1 MARPRKPDD
10 PERRREIPCDR
21 CGGGYYL
28 VVRWGSG
35 DEICGYCY
43 QQAERTR
50 GTCSCGHVGV
60 LPGRV
65 DGEPACRSCAG
76 ITLNIDCVRC
86 GAEDELYR
94 HGLCWHCTLSD
105 TVDRLLTDPEAGAVA
120 QILLPLAEALKS
132 MERANSGL
140 TWINQ
145 THVTAF
151 LKELAVHPRINHEGI
166 DELPR
171 SRTRDY
177 VRGLL
182 VEHGVLPRR
191 DEAIVRYQEWARSA
205 LERLTHDDNRAVIDR
220 YVRWHHLRR
229 MHEMETVL
237 NGTLLRSKQT
247 VTVAINFLNWLHEQ
261 EIPLEDLRQA
271 DVDRWIL
278 TGSTTHLIVDRF
290 LNWCM
295 QNRIAPAGLKVPRHR
310 RGTSTKLSPADQEL
324 TLNEVVAGTAL
335 TVRDRAAAILVL
347 VFGQQIERVVAL
359 TWDDVQ
365 VSEELVSVTLGSFA
379 IALTAPL
386 DAPWRKLAA
395 NPGHDK
401 TAARPNSNW
410 VFRGFSP
417 GQHIHAMS
425 LRDRPRQRGFGTR
438 AARLGTLHEL
448 TKLAPVAIVA
458 EALGYSAKTHESHA
472 TAAGADYARYVSVL
486 VDDR

>member
-28 VVRWGSG
+28 VVRWGPG

-43 QQAERTR
+43 QQAKRTR

-65 DGEPACRSCAG
+65 DGEPVCRTCAG
-76 ITLNIDCVRC
+76 ITLNIDCVSC

-105 TVDRLLTDPEAGAVA
+105 TVDRLLTDPETGAVA

-145 THVTAF
+145 THVTTF
-151 LKELAVHPRINHEGI
+151 LKELAIHPRITHEGI

-191 DEAIVRYQEWARSA
+191 DEAIVRYQQWARSA
-205 LERLTHDDNRAVIDR
+205 LERLTHDDNRAIIDR

-229 MHEMETVL
+229 MHEMETVP
-237 NGTLLRSKQT
+237 NGTFLRSKQT

-261 EIPLEDLRQA
+261 EIPSRTSTRPTSTDGSSP
-271 DVDRWIL
+271 DRPPTSSS
-278 TGSTTHLIVDRF
+278 TGSSTGACRTASHQLDSRSRATAEDR
-290 LNWCM
+290 
-295 QNRIAPAGLKVPRHR
+295 AGSSVPPTRSWPWTR
-310 RGTSTKLSPADQEL
+310 SSPEPPLSCA
-324 TLNEVVAGTAL
+324 TAL
-335 TVRDRAAAILVL
+335 PPSSCWSSASR
-347 VFGQQIERVVAL
+347 
-359 TWDDVQ
+359 
-365 VSEELVSVTLGSFA
+365 SSGSQ
-379 IALTAPL
+379 P
-386 DAPWRKLAA
+386 
-395 NPGHDK
+395 
-401 TAARPNSNW
+401 
-410 VFRGFSP
+410 
-417 GQHIHAMS
+417 
-425 LRDRPRQRGFGTR
+425 
-438 AARLGTLHEL
+438 
-448 TKLAPVAIVA
+448 
-458 EALGYSAKTHESHA
+458 
-472 TAAGADYARYVSVL
+472 
-486 VDDR
+486 